1 LVAIG
6 CAAVVNLLAHFYLK
20 NCGVW
25 IAAAARQ
32 IAGEPDSHR
41 GSRRLSDLRHT
52 IESPTK
58 SAQTPIL
65 LELWCGIPTK
75 PAKRPHRVCS
85 YNPFSKIFELRW

>member
-6 CAAVVNLLAHFYLK
+6 GVAVVNRLAHFCRK
-20 NCGVW
+20 KRVAC

-52 IESPTK
+52 IESPTNPRRT
-58 SAQTPIL
+58 AIP
-65 LELWCGIPTK
+65 LELWFGIPTK
-75 PAKRPHRVCS
+75 FAKRPQLT
-85 YNPFSKIFELRW
+85 LRAPPQLR